1 MKGQHSSRTQQVRRG
16 DGLSPTDPSLLATP
30 LEFLCEDHMRER
42 QVCIVIDSLA
52 LSMSFDHSAAK
63 TVLLFVNEELNLHMR
78 DEAEDLF
85 PLLARRCPVEDGI
98 ERAISRIC
106 TDLDEAT
113 RLLPGLR
120 AALARCLDT
129 GSDLSLGERQLL
141 TRFASHVRR
150 HLAAENAIL
159 LPIARARLTRRDLQT
174 LSRQMRTRR
183 GLPPVSETLDAD

>member
-30 LEFLCEDHMRER
+30 LEFLCEDHMREL
-42 QVCIVIDSLA
+42 QVCSVIDSLA
-52 LSMSFDHSAAK
+52 VSMSFNHSAAK

-85 PLLARRCPVEDGI
+85 PLLARRCPAEDGI
-98 ERAISRIC
+98 GPAIARIC
-106 TDLDEAT
+106 TDLDAAT

-183 GLPPVSETLDAD
+183 GLPPVSETLDAG